1 MIRIGRTRPQ
11 HIVRLLV
18 VSAAAVLVVVIAAIA
33 ILLVL
38 VRLGTFAST
47 PLGGDLADARSD
59 RPGMRVLFIG
69 NSLTFEN
76 DMPGLLRRLV
86 ASDPSN
92 RPLFAVRYSPG
103 GYTLGKHSKN
113 NTVRGLLDTV
123 RWDDV
128 VLQENSNV
136 ASLDPVW
143 RPPYMDAPARDLVE
157 RIRGT
162 GAQPMFFVT
171 PGYRTGSGVGVF
183 DTYGAMQDRLDLN
196 YRAVAGELAAP
207 LAPVGPAWAEALG
220 RRPGIA
226 LWQPDGVHP
235 SVEGAYLNA
244 CVFYAVLYHRTPS
257 SSFTAGLARSD
268 ATFLQ
273 RVAGSVVS

>member
-1 MIRIGRTRPQ
+1 MSQIGRTRPE
-11 HIVRLLV
+11 HIMRFLV

-38 VRLGTFAST
+38 VRLGTFASS

-76 DMPGLLRRLV
+76 DMPGLLRKLV

-113 NTVRGLLDTV
+113 DTVRGLLDTV

-128 VLQENSNV
+128 VLQENSNT
-136 ASLDPVW
+136 
-143 RPPYMDAPARDLVE
+143 PPSIPPRAR
-157 RIRGT
+157 
-162 GAQPMFFVT
+162 
-171 PGYRTGSGVGVF
+171 RTWTLRRATWSNGSG
-183 DTYGAMQDRLDLN
+183 ASERS
-196 YRAVAGELAAP
+196 R
-207 LAPVGPAWAEALG
+207 
-220 RRPGIA
+220 
-226 LWQPDGVHP
+226 
-235 SVEGAYLNA
+235 
-244 CVFYAVLYHRTPS
+244 CS
-257 SSFTAGLARSD
+257 S
-268 ATFLQ
+268 
-273 RVAGSVVS
+273 